1 MIIGKSLF
9 PESFKDLCKRVL
21 YGLKGF
27 PVKTGQ
33 DELHLQKVMEWL
45 EVSCLNRGS
54 RSHYDLIHGKWLH
67 PFPETTGYI
76 IPSFYD
82 YADFSGEKRFAA
94 LAVELTDWLGEMQLE
109 NGGCMQGSYDPKKG
123 KTAAVV
129 FNTGQNILGF
139 LRAFKETGRQ
149 KYLANAIKAG
159 DFLVNSTDENGV
171 WDKNLLRGLKHTI
184 NSRVAW
190 ALLELHKENP
200 KPEYGRSAVANLDW
214 TVAQQT
220 ENGWFRHGT
229 SQPGGL
235 PNTHFLSYTCEGLL
249 QSYCILKNEEYLKAA
264 EKTARRLLKIF
275 ISKGMLFAFW
285 DENWHNHGKYLR
297 WTPGRFVCLT
307 GNAQIATVWM
317 WLFEETGDS
326 VWRDAAFKILDHLK
340 ALQDIS
346 SANEGIRGGIKGS
359 FPVFGSYSAFKYPNW
374 AAKFFADALL
384 LKIKLEKQ
392 IKTRTN
398 SQ

>member
-1 MIIGKSLF
+1 
-9 PESFKDLCKRVL
+9 
-21 YGLKGF
+21 
-27 PVKTGQ
+27 
-33 DELHLQKVMEWL
+33 
-45 EVSCLNRGS
+45 
-54 RSHYDLIHGKWLH
+54 
-67 PFPETTGYI
+67 
-76 IPSFYD
+76 
-82 YADFSGEKRFAA
+82 
-94 LAVELTDWLGEMQLE
+94 
-109 NGGCMQGSYDPKKG
+109 
-123 KTAAVV
+123 
-129 FNTGQNILGF
+129 
-139 LRAFKETGRQ
+139 
-149 KYLANAIKAG
+149 
-159 DFLVNSTDENGV
+159 
-171 WDKNLLRGLKHTI
+171 
-184 NSRVAW
+184 
-190 ALLELHKENP
+190 
-200 KPEYGRSAVANLDW
+200 
-214 TVAQQT
+214 
-220 ENGWFRHGT
+220 
-229 SQPGGL
+229 
-235 PNTHFLSYTCEGLL
+235 
-249 QSYCILKNEEYLKAA
+249 LKAA